1 MAKRCPRPNDGR
13 RWEAVMAANGNH
25 ATRATGPRCI
35 ALVGPFQSGKTT
47 LLEAILARTGAVAR
61 QGNVEAGNTVGD
73 ASKEARDHRMSVELT
88 VATTNFMGDPY
99 TFLDCPG
106 SVEFAHD
113 MRAVL
118 PAIDAA
124 VVVCEMDEKK
134 VAQLQLIL
142 RELEEQK
149 IPRLLFLNK
158 IDKADAGV
166 HDVLNLLQGASRTKL
181 ILRQIPTFSGEII
194 SGFVDL
200 ALERAFVYKEHAPS
214 EVVALDGDV
223 ADREKTARF
232 SMLETL
238 ADHDDELMEQ
248 LLEDL
253 KQPGDK
259 VFDDLTRELREGL
272 VCPVLMGT
280 ATRANGVL
288 RLLKALRHE
297 SPGIAET
304 AKRLGVKP
312 AGMDAVAYVLKT
324 QNTTH
329 GGKMSIVRMLA
340 GQAGDGTTFVSGD
353 DEAGSVAGVFKL
365 VGQTTEKRGP
375 AAVGETVG
383 FAKLDK
389 AKTGDTLTAGKQP
402 HPPLARIEPYPP
414 VLAIAISAK
423 ERKDDV
429 KLGQALNK
437 LAEEDPSI
445 TVVHNPETHEVVLW
459 GQGEMHLRVA
469 TERLSDRYGVAIER
483 RQPTVGYRET
493 SRKGIV
499 QRGRHKKQSGGHGQY
514 GDVVLEIKP
523 MPRGSGFAFEE
534 KITGGVVPR
543 NYIPSVEEGVIDAL
557 KHGPLGFPVVDLHV
571 ALIDGSYHTV
581 DSSDMAFRTAGRI
594 GVAEGLPQCQ
604 PVLLEPIHLVEIV
617 CPNEATAKI
626 NALMS
631 SRRGQILGFDTREGW
646 DGWDMVR
653 AKMPEAEIGDLI
665 VEIRSA
671 TAGAGTF
678 TFKFDHMAELTGR
691 TADQIIAARR
701 AAASAG
707 AGQIAQ
713 TFCSPNTAA
722 VSARTLR
729 VSAASSINECP

>member
-1 MAKRCPRPNDGR
+1 MAYAIRDLTTDLHR
-13 RWEAVMAANGNH
+13 EAVMAANGN
-25 ATRATGPRCI
+25 AARAAGSRCV

-47 LLEAILARTGAVAR
+47 LLEAILARTGVIPR
-61 QGNVEAGNTVGD
+61 QGTVEAGNTIGD
-73 ASKEARDHRMSVELT
+73 SSHEARHHHMSVELT
-88 VATTNFMGDPY
+88 VATANFMGDNY

-106 SVEFAHD
+106 SVEFVHD

-118 PAIDAA
+118 PAIDVA
-124 VVVCEMDEKK
+124 VIVCELDEKK
-134 VAQLQLIL
+134 IPQLQLIL
-142 RELEEQK
+142 RELEDQK
-149 IPRLLFLNK
+149 IPRILFLNK
-158 IDKADAGV
+158 IDKGSAGV
-166 HDVLNLLQGASRTKL
+166 HDVLTLLQPASRTKL
-181 ILRQIPTFSGEII
+181 ILRQIPTFSGDLI

-200 ALERAFVYKEHAPS
+200 ALERAFVYKEHAAS
-214 EVVALDGDV
+214 EVVALEGDA

-248 LLEDL
+248 LLEDI
-253 KQPGDK
+253 QPPRDK
-259 VFDDLTRELREGL
+259 VFDDLTRELRDGL

-280 ATRANGVL
+280 ASRANGVL

-297 SPGIAET
+297 APGIAET
-304 AKRLGVKP
+304 AKRLGVKGG
-312 AGMDAVAYVLKT
+312 ADGVAYVLKT
-324 QNTTH
+324 QNSTH
-329 GGKMSIVRMLA
+329 GGRLSIARMLA
-340 GQAGDGTTFVSGD
+340 GQAGDGTTFLTPD
-353 DEAGSVAGVFKL
+353 EEAGRVAGVFKL
-365 VGQTTEKRGP
+365 VGQTSEKRGP
-375 AAVGETVG
+375 ALLGETVA

-389 AKTGDTLTAGKQP
+389 ARTSDTLTAGKQA
-402 HPPLARIEPYPP
+402 HPAIAKIEPYPP

-437 LAEEDPSI
+437 LAEEDPSVTI
-445 TVVHNPETHEVVLW
+445 VHNPETHEVVLW
-459 GQGEMHLRVA
+459 GQGEMHLRVT
-469 TERLSDRYGVAIER
+469 TERLGDRYGVAIER
-483 RQPTVGYRET
+483 RQPSVGYRET
-493 SRKGIV
+493 IRKSV
-499 QRGRHKKQSGGHGQY
+499 TQRGRHKKQSGGHGQY

-523 MPRGSGFAFEE
+523 MPRGAGFSFED

-543 NYIPSVEEGVIDAL
+543 NYIPSVEEGIIDAL
-557 KHGPLGFPVVDLHV
+557 THGPLGFPVVDLHV

-594 GVAEGLPQCQ
+594 GIVEGLPQCQ

-631 SRRGQILGFDTREGW
+631 GRRGQILGFDTREGW
-646 DGWDMVR
+646 EGWDVVR

-691 TADQIIAARR
+691 TADQIVAARR
-701 AAASAG
+701 AA
-707 AGQIAQ
+707 
-713 TFCSPNTAA
+713 
-722 VSARTLR
+722 
-729 VSAASSINECP
+729 E

>member
-1 MAKRCPRPNDGR
+1 MAT
-13 RWEAVMAANGNH
+13 NGGNG
-25 ATRATGPRCI
+25 TRATGPRCV

-47 LLEAILARTGAVAR
+47 LLEAILARTGAIQR
-61 QGNVEAGNTVGD
+61 QGTIEAGNTVGD
-73 ASKEARDHRMSVELT
+73 ASKEARHHRMSVELT
-88 VATTNFMGDPY
+88 AATTNFMGDSY

-106 SVEFAHD
+106 SVEFVHD

-118 PAIDAA
+118 PAIDVA

-134 VAQLQLIL
+134 VPQLQLIL
-142 RELEEQK
+142 RELEDKK
-149 IPRLLFLNK
+149 IPRILFVNK
-158 IDKADAGV
+158 IDKGDSGV
-166 HDVLNLLQGASRTKL
+166 HDVLKLLQPASRTKL
-181 ILRQIPTFSGEII
+181 IMRQIPTFSGDII

-214 EVVALDGDV
+214 EVVPLEGDT
-223 ADREKTARF
+223 ADLEKTARF

-248 LLEDL
+248 LLEDI
-253 KQPGDK
+253 QPPRDK

-288 RLLKALRHE
+288 RLMKALRHE
-297 SPGIAET
+297 SPGIVET
-304 AKRLGVKP
+304 AKRLGVK
-312 AGMDAVAYVLKT
+312 AGSDAVAYVLKT
-324 QNTTH
+324 LNTAH
-329 GGKMSIVRMLA
+329 GGKMSVARVMS
-340 GQAGDGTTFVSGD
+340 GQAGDGTTLLSGD
-353 DEAGSVAGVFKL
+353 DEAGRVAGVFKL
-365 VGQTTEKRGP
+365 VGQSTEKRGP
-375 AAVGETVG
+375 AALGETVA

-389 AKTGDTLTAGKQP
+389 AKTGDTLSAGKQA
-402 HPPLARIEPYPP
+402 HAALAKVEPYPP

-445 TVVHNPETHEVVLW
+445 TIEHNAETHEVVLW

-469 TERLSDRYGVAIER
+469 TERLSDRFGVAIER
-483 RQPTVGYRET
+483 RQPSVGYRET
-493 SRKGIV
+493 IRKGVV

-514 GDVVLEIKP
+514 GDVVLDIKP
-523 MPRGSGFAFEE
+523 LPRGGGFSFEE

-543 NYIPSVEEGVIDAL
+543 NYIPAVEEGIVDAL
-557 KHGPLGFPVVDLHV
+557 AHGPLGFPVVDLTV

-581 DSSDMAFRTAGRI
+581 DSSDMAFRLAGRLGI
-594 GVAEGLPQCQ
+594 VEALPQCQ
-604 PVLLEPIHLVEIV
+604 PVLLEPIDLVEIA
-617 CPNEATAKI
+617 CPTEATAKI

-631 SRRGQILGFDTREGW
+631 GRRGQILGFDTREGW
-646 DGWDMVR
+646 DGWDLVR

-701 AAASAG
+701 AA
-707 AGQIAQ
+707 
-713 TFCSPNTAA
+713 
-722 VSARTLR
+722 
-729 VSAASSINECP
+729 E

>member
-1 MAKRCPRPNDGR
+1 MAT
-13 RWEAVMAANGNH
+13 NGGNG
-25 ATRATGPRCI
+25 TRATGPRCV

-47 LLEAILARTGAVAR
+47 LLEAILARTGAIQR
-61 QGNVEAGNTVGD
+61 QGTIEAGNTVGD
-73 ASKEARDHRMSVELT
+73 ASKEARHHRMSVELT
-88 VATTNFMGDPY
+88 AATTTFMGDTY

-106 SVEFAHD
+106 SVEFVHD

-124 VVVCEMDEKK
+124 VIVCEMDEKK
-134 VAQLQLIL
+134 VPQLQLIL
-142 RELEEQK
+142 RELEDKK
-149 IPRLLFLNK
+149 IPRILFVNK

-166 HDVLNLLQGASRTKL
+166 HDVLKLLQPASRTKL
-181 ILRQIPTFSGEII
+181 IMRQIPTFSGDII

-214 EVVALDGDV
+214 EIVPLEGDA
-223 ADREKTARF
+223 ADLEKTARF

-248 LLEDL
+248 LLEDI
-253 KQPGDK
+253 QPPRDK

-297 SPGIAET
+297 SPGIVET
-304 AKRLGVKP
+304 AKRLGVK
-312 AGMDAVAYVLKT
+312 AGSDAVAYVLKT

-329 GGKMSIVRMLA
+329 GGKMSIARVIS
-340 GQAGDGTTFVSGD
+340 GQAGDGTTLLAGD
-353 DEAGSVAGVFKL
+353 DEAGRVAGVFKL
-365 VGQTTEKRGP
+365 VGQTTEKRGA

-389 AKTGDTLTAGKQP
+389 AKTGDTLTAGKQA
-402 HPPLARIEPYPP
+402 HPALANIEPYPP

-429 KLGQALNK
+429 KLGQALHK

-445 TVVHNPETHEVVLW
+445 TIVHNAETHEVVLW

-469 TERLSDRYGVAIER
+469 TERLNDRFGVPIER
-483 RQPTVGYRET
+483 RQPSVGYRET
-493 SRKGIV
+493 IRKGVV

-514 GDVVLEIKP
+514 GDVVLDIKP
-523 MPRGSGFAFEE
+523 MPRGAGFSFEE

-543 NYIPSVEEGVIDAL
+543 NYIPSVEEGIVDAL
-557 KHGPLGFPVVDLHV
+557 QHGPLGFPVVDLTV
-571 ALIDGSYHTV
+571 ALVDGSYHTV
-581 DSSDMAFRTAGRI
+581 DSSDMAFRAAGRVGI
-594 GVAEGLPQCQ
+594 VEALPQCQ
-604 PVLLEPIHLVEIV
+604 PVLLEPIHQVEIV
-617 CPNEATAKI
+617 CPSEATAKI

-631 SRRGQILGFDTREGW
+631 GRRGHILGFDTREGW
-646 DGWDMVR
+646 DGWDVVR

-665 VEIRSA
+665 VEVRSA
-671 TAGAGTF
+671 TAGSGTF

-701 AAASAG
+701 AA
-707 AGQIAQ
+707 
-713 TFCSPNTAA
+713 
-722 VSARTLR
+722 
-729 VSAASSINECP
+729 E

>member
-1 MAKRCPRPNDGR
+1 
-13 RWEAVMAANGNH
+13 MAANGN
-25 ATRATGPRCI
+25 AANGNNGTRATGPRAV

-47 LLEAILARTGAVAR
+47 LLEAILFRTGVIPR
-61 QGNVEAGNTVGD
+61 QGAVEAGNTVGD
-73 ASKEARDHRMSVELT
+73 ASKEARHHRMSVELT
-88 VATTNFMGDPY
+88 VATTTFMGDSY

-106 SVEFAHD
+106 SVEFVHD

-124 VVVCEMDEKK
+124 IVVCEMDEKK
-134 VAQLQLIL
+134 VPQLQLIL
-142 RELEEQK
+142 RELEHQK
-149 IPRLLFLNK
+149 IPRILFVNK
-158 IDKADAGV
+158 VDKADAGV
-166 HDVLNLLQGASRTKL
+166 HDLLKLLQPASRTKL
-181 ILRQIPTFSGEII
+181 VLRQIPTFSGDLIT
-194 SGFVDL
+194 GFVDL

-214 EVVALDGDV
+214 QVVPLEGESV
-223 ADREKTARF
+223 DREKTARF

-248 LLEDL
+248 LLEDI
-253 KQPGDK
+253 QPPRDK

-272 VCPVLMGT
+272 VSPVLMGT
-280 ATRANGVL
+280 AIRANGVL

-304 AKRLGVKP
+304 TKRLGVKASGGD
-312 AGMDAVAYVLKT
+312 AGAYVLKT
-324 QNTTH
+324 LNTTH
-329 GGKMSIVRMLA
+329 GGKMSVARVLA
-340 GQAGDGTTFVSGD
+340 GQAADGTTFLSSSG
-353 DEAGSVAGVFKL
+353 DEAGRVAGVFKL
-365 VGQTTEKRGP
+365 VGQNSEKRGP
-375 AAVGETVG
+375 AAVGEVVAL
-383 FAKLDK
+383 AKLDK
-389 AKTGDTLTAGKQP
+389 AKTGDTLTAGKEA
-402 HPPLARIEPYPP
+402 HGPLAHVEPYAP

-493 SRKGIV
+493 IRKGIT

-514 GDVVLEIKP
+514 GDVVIEIKP
-523 MPRGSGFAFEE
+523 MPRGSGFAFEDR
-534 KITGGVVPR
+534 ITGGVVPR
-543 NYIPSVEEGVIDAL
+543 NYIPSVEEGIIDAL

-594 GVAEGLPQCQ
+594 GVSEGLPQCQ

-617 CPNEATAKI
+617 CPSEATAKI

-631 SRRGQILGFDTREGW
+631 GRRGQILGFDTREGW
-646 DGWDMVR
+646 DGWDVVR

-691 TADQIIAARR
+691 TADQIVAARR
-701 AAASAG
+701 AA
-707 AGQIAQ
+707 
-713 TFCSPNTAA
+713 
-722 VSARTLR
+722 
-729 VSAASSINECP
+729 E

>member
-1 MAKRCPRPNDGR
+1 MDSDGPPRTTGQQR
-13 RWEAVMAANGNH
+13 ETVMVTNGNG
-25 ATRATGPRCI
+25 TRATGPRCV

-47 LLEAILARTGAVAR
+47 LLEAILARTGVVQR
-61 QGNVEAGNTVGD
+61 QGTVEAGNTVGD
-73 ASKEARDHRMSVELT
+73 ASKEARHHRMSVELT
-88 VATTNFMGDPY
+88 VATANFMGDSY
-99 TFLDCPG
+99 VFLDCPG
-106 SVEFAHD
+106 SVEFVHD

-118 PAIDAA
+118 PAIDVA

-134 VAQLQLIL
+134 VPQLQLIL
-142 RELEEQK
+142 RELEDKK
-149 IPRLLFLNK
+149 IPRILFVNK

-166 HDVLNLLQGASRTKL
+166 HDVLQLLQPASRTKL
-181 ILRQIPTFSGEII
+181 ILRQIPTFSGDLI

-214 EVVALDGDV
+214 EIVPLEGDS

-248 LLEDL
+248 LLEDI
-253 KQPGDK
+253 QPPRDK

-280 ATRANGVL
+280 ALRTNGVL

-297 SPGIAET
+297 SPGIVET
-304 AKRLGVKP
+304 VQRLDVK
-312 AGMDAVAYVLKT
+312 AGSDAVAYVLKT

-329 GGKMSIVRMLA
+329 GGKMSVARVLA
-340 GQAGDGTTFVSGD
+340 GQAGDGTTLLAGD
-353 DEAGSVAGVFKL
+353 EEAGRVAGVFKL
-365 VGQTTEKRGP
+365 VGQASEKRGP
-375 AAVGETVG
+375 AVVGETVA

-389 AKTGDTLTAGKQP
+389 AKTGDTLTAGKHA
-402 HPPLARIEPYPP
+402 HPAFAKVEPYSP

-429 KLGQALNK
+429 KLGQALHK
-437 LAEEDPSI
+437 LAEEDPSVTI
-445 TVVHNPETHEVVLW
+445 VHNPETHEVVLW
-459 GQGEMHLRVA
+459 GQGEMHLRVT

-483 RQPTVGYRET
+483 RQPSVGYRET
-493 SRKGIV
+493 IRKGIV

-514 GDVVLEIKP
+514 GDVVLDIKP
-523 MPRGSGFAFEE
+523 MPRSSGFSFED

-543 NYIPSVEEGVIDAL
+543 NYIPSVEEGIIDAL
-557 KHGPLGFPVVDLHV
+557 AHGPLGFPVVDLTV
-571 ALIDGSYHTV
+571 ALVDGSYHTV
-581 DSSDMAFRTAGRI
+581 DSSDMAFRMAGRLAI
-594 GVAEGLPQCQ
+594 AESLPQCQ

-617 CPNEATAKI
+617 CPTDATAKI

-631 SRRGQILGFDTREGW
+631 GRRGQIIGFDTREGW
-646 DGWDMVR
+646 DGWDVVR

-691 TADQIIAARR
+691 TADQIVAARR
-701 AAASAG
+701 AA
-707 AGQIAQ
+707 
-713 TFCSPNTAA
+713 
-722 VSARTLR
+722 
-729 VSAASSINECP
+729 E